1 MGQNWKIPLAW
12 TIDVC
17 RICGQVNPWPGCQH
31 WQRFADWTVAITVRP
46 SPADARRLADVMEA
60 AHRETRHE

>member
-17 RICGQVNPWPGCQH
+17 RRCGRIDPWPGCEH
-31 WQRFADWTVAITVRP
+31 WQRSADWTVALTVHL

-60 AHRETRHE
+60 AHRESRNG